1 MAQCTN
7 CRTKLGCGCQRKT
20 ASDGRSVCVTCA
32 AKYEYELSLNNRNK
46 LVQPNPTKSTDE
58 PVIQKV
64 SVRLSDV

>member
-1 MAQCTN
+1 MAQCSN

-46 LVQPNPTKSTDE
+46 LIQPNPTKFTDE